1 MANGRARAGVTRR
14 ARGDVALVAS
24 AREGAEAVHGRRG
37 VMAGEARRRA
47 IMALDQRG
55 ARVRLVARVFGA
67 GGGAGGV
74 LGQRGER
81 TRGNMALVETED
93 ARRER
98 EAREKEEADAA
109 ARAEN
114 APPPPHPMLHPD
126 FQQYMRAMEED
137 RRRYQES
144 QSKNMQDFFTQVI
157 NDKGNE
163 GKGVTLSDFQN
174 ARPLP
179 FTSAPE
185 PMDAEDWL
193 MDTERKL
200 KTVGCNDEEKIRYT
214 TYLLSGPAASWW
226 ENLVAVHPPD
236 KVFTW
241 EEFKKKFRDAHV
253 PESVVELKKREFD
266 ELRQNTAPIM
276 QYVRDFNRLSRYA
289 PEEVDT
295 EEKRKKWFMKG
306 MNPYMKMQ
314 LRLARTAEFQ
324 ELIDSAITF
333 EDDYRQVQEDRRKR
347 ARIEPRKYP
356 ISKPTPD
363 RSFKPRFRP
372 TTGNQYNRGGQ
383 NQNPINQII

>member
-1 MANGRARAGVTRR
+1 MGLPRTSQYVVGESSGTKKKKKKMRGQVSRNPPWMAEEGELYPTGDTYESLSSYFGMTDLCLGTSSDSDYIPTGRTFIPDGVRKTNRCT
-14 ARGDVALVAS
+14 GWTP
-24 AREGAEAVHGRRG
+24 G
-37 VMAGEARRRA
+37 M
-47 IMALDQRG
+47 
-55 ARVRLVARVFGA
+55 
-67 GGGAGGV
+67 
-74 LGQRGER
+74 
-81 TRGNMALVETED
+81 TRGNMALVETEE

-114 APPPPHPMLHPD
+114 APPPPHPMMHPD

-144 QSKNMQDFFTQVI
+144 QSKNMQDFFTHVI
-157 NDKGNE
+157 NDK
-163 GKGVTLSDFQN
+163 
-174 ARPLP
+174 
-179 FTSAPE
+179 
-185 PMDAEDWL
+185 
-193 MDTERKL
+193 
-200 KTVGCNDEEKIRYT
+200 
-214 TYLLSGPAASWW
+214 GPAASWW

-266 ELRQNTAPIM
+266 ELRQSTAPIM

-289 PEEVDT
+289 PEDVDT
-295 EEKRKKWFMKG
+295 EEKRKKRFMKG

-372 TTGNQYNRGGQ
+372 TTGSQYNRGGQ
-383 NQNPINQII
+383 SQNPINQIICNNCGLRYAEGLSETQNHLLWLWEGWTHQAG

>member
-1 MANGRARAGVTRR
+1 
-14 ARGDVALVAS
+14 
-24 AREGAEAVHGRRG
+24 
-37 VMAGEARRRA
+37 
-47 IMALDQRG
+47 
-55 ARVRLVARVFGA
+55 
-67 GGGAGGV
+67 
-74 LGQRGER
+74 
-81 TRGNMALVETED
+81 
-93 ARRER
+93 
-98 EAREKEEADAA
+98 
-109 ARAEN
+109 
-114 APPPPHPMLHPD
+114 
-126 FQQYMRAMEED
+126 
-137 RRRYQES
+137 
-144 QSKNMQDFFTQVI
+144 
-157 NDKGNE
+157 
-163 GKGVTLSDFQN
+163 
-174 ARPLP
+174 
-179 FTSAPE
+179 
-185 PMDAEDWL
+185 MDAEDWL

-289 PEEVDT
+289 PEDVDT
-295 EEKRKKWFMKG
+295 EEKRKKRFMKG

-356 ISKPTPD
+356 ISKPTPN

-372 TTGNQYNRGGQ
+372 TTGSQYNRGGKKSQ
-383 NQNPINQII
+383 ESQPASAGRRTPERKELSGAEIRLGKFPPEGEIDAIVTVIELDIISITIIIISIIITAVSTAAHRHRCNNLGSILIV